1 MPRRSGAFIVELL
14 ERAPRVM
21 HLNIRESIKGH
32 IKWPSISLS
41 TAGAMGPVGIE
52 ALGAMGA
59 INTES
64 LLFRDRESV
73 TTTKND
79 LARQVTQGDTSVLH
93 IGDVFRLRSIKFP
106 EFELGIT
113 SERLNV
119 DNCYLGLRK
128 VSCVKN
134 RAWLHTH
141 ESTCVLYA
149 LAWMCTYFHCITRPV

>member
-1 MPRRSGAFIVELL
+1 
-14 ERAPRVM
+14 
-21 HLNIRESIKGH
+21 
-32 IKWPSISLS
+32 
-41 TAGAMGPVGIE
+41 MGPVGME

-64 LLFRDRESV
+64 LSFRDRESV
-73 TTTKND
+73 AMTKNE
-79 LARQVTQGDTSVLH
+79 LARQVSQGDTSVLH

-128 VSCVKN
+128 VCRLISGS
-134 RAWLHTH
+134 
-141 ESTCVLYA
+141 E
-149 LAWMCTYFHCITRPV
+149 